1 MVDERDSHR
10 VGSRTAIWRT
20 GGMQVAAITSLSF
33 ALLVIGA
40 ALRPLVLPEHH
51 TVAPVLTS
59 VEVGF
64 AQDMTAH
71 HQQALIMA
79 QRLDRGADPT
89 VVRLAQ
95 QLADAQRIEIG
106 TMLGWLRLA
115 NETPLS
121 AHPMAWMHTEK
132 PAPHQHSV
140 AAPNNPQ
147 APPDAAMPGMATTAE
162 LDALATARGR
172 DAAILFLQLM
182 FRHHQGGLTMSQVA
196 DRLLPAG
203 PVKESAR
210 SMFQSQSQETG
221 VISVLLAQLG
231 ARPIP

>member
-1 MVDERDSHR
+1 VWNTRW
-10 VGSRTAIWRT
+10 VK
-20 GGMQVAAITSLSF
+20 VAALTSLTF

-40 ALRPLVLPEHH
+40 ALRPLVLPEDH
-51 TVAPVLTS
+51 TGTTVLTA

-64 AQDMTAH
+64 AQDMSVH
-71 HQQALIMA
+71 HQQALIMV
-79 QRLDRGADPT
+79 QRLDRGVDPT
-89 VVRLAQ
+89 VLRLAQ

-121 AHPMAWMHTEK
+121 PHPMAWMHAEQV
-132 PAPHQHSV
+132 APHQHSV
-140 AAPNNPQ
+140 AVADNPRPPPNSL
-147 APPDAAMPGMATTAE
+147 MPGMATMAE

-182 FRHHQGGLTMSQVA
+182 FRHHQGGLTMSSAA
-196 DRLLPAG
+196 DQLLPSG

-221 VISVLLAQLG
+221 VIGVLLAQLG
-231 ARPIP
+231 GHPLP

>member
-1 MVDERDSHR
+1 MAGASDADAHRD
-10 VGSRTAIWRT
+10 GSRTAIWHT
-20 GGMQVAAITSLSF
+20 GRIKVAAIASSAF

-51 TVAPVLTS
+51 TATPILTS

-71 HQQALIMA
+71 HQQALIMV
-79 QRLDRGADPT
+79 QRLDRSADPT
-89 VVRLAQ
+89 VLRLAQ
-95 QLADAQRIEIG
+95 QLADVQRIEIG
-106 TMLGWLRLA
+106 TMLGWLRLT

-121 AHPMAWMHTEK
+121 PHPMAWMHTEE
-132 PAPHQHSV
+132 PAPHHHSV
-140 AAPNNPQ
+140 AAPDH
-147 APPDAAMPGMATTAE
+147 PPDTTMPGLATMSE

-182 FRHHQGGLTMSQVA
+182 FRHHQGGLTMSQAA
-196 DRLLPAG
+196 DRLLPSG

-221 VISVLLAQLG
+221 VISVLLTQLG
-231 ARPIP
+231 AQPLP

>member
-1 MVDERDSHR
+1 MWKTGRLE
-10 VGSRTAIWRT
+10 RTAI
-20 GGMQVAAITSLSF
+20 AASALV
-33 ALLVIGA
+33 LLVIGA
-40 ALRPLVLPEHH
+40 ALRPLVVPEHH
-51 TVAPVLTS
+51 TAAPILTS

-71 HQQALIMA
+71 HQQALIMV

-121 AHPMAWMHTEK
+121 PHPMAWMHTEGL
-132 PAPHQHSV
+132 APHQHSV
-140 AAPNNPQ
+140 ATRDNEQ
-147 APPDAAMPGMATTAE
+147 APPDAAMPGMATMSE
-162 LDALATARGR
+162 LDALAIARGR

-182 FRHHQGGLTMSQVA
+182 FRHHQGGLTMSQAA
-196 DRLLPAG
+196 DRLLRAG
-203 PVKESAR
+203 PVEESAR
-210 SMFQSQSQETG
+210 SMFQSQSQEVG
-221 VISVLLAQLG
+221 VISVLLTQLG
-231 ARPIP
+231 AHPLP